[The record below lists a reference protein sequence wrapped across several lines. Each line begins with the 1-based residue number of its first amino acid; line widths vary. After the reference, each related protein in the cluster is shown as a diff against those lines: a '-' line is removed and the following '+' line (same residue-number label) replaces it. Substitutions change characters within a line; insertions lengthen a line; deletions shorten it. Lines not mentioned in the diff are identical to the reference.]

1 MKSSIV
7 NGLKVLR
14 KNIIEYIIT
23 NRLFI
28 SYVILSLL
36 STMFVRKFTI
46 GGFLSLYP
54 IITDLGLILII
65 GALGYFIKPKNQFRY
80 YFFWIIFVTF
90 ICMLSSIYYR
100 FFTSFASIGEVAT
113 IGQTETVT
121 NSIYDR
127 LKFVDLMYV
136 FVPIAFYYIH
146 KRLAATTYYNFI
158 DKIEKGKKMVVST
171 LLIGILFLC
180 YTFGVATKTDYSRLS
195 KQWNRLYIV
204 ERFGIMMYQFN
215 DIVQFLTPKISS
227 MFGYEN
233 ALQSFNE
240 YFEEKVETKKN
251 KYTNIL
257 KGKNIVFVHM
267 ESIQSFLMNLEFNG
281 QEVTPNLNKLAKEGM
296 LFTNFYPQIS
306 TGTSSDSEFTLLSG
320 LMPASSGTVFVS
332 YYDRNYFT
340 IPKYLKD
347 LGYYTFSMHGNYASM
362 WNRSK
367 AHPFLGYDHMYFRES
382 FEFTD
387 EDVINLGINDKLF
400 FEQAVPILETIESE
414 NKNYMGTIITLS
426 NHSPFKLASMH
437 SEFDLSS
444 SFINEKTNEVVTK
457 DYLSNTAIGE
467 YLKSSNYSD
476 QALGDFINYIKNSR
490 YFNDTV
496 FVFYGDHDA
505 KLTRSEINYL
515 YNLNPMNGEVYPE
528 ENENHVEYDYYA
540 HEMNKKTPLIIWT
553 KNSKLK
559 SIFKG
564 DVNYTMGMYN
574 IAPTILNMYGI
585 KNKYV
590 VGDDIFSVKDN
601 NLVVL
606 ANGNIITNKIFY
618 VNSTGEYKNLT
629 DEEITE
635 SYISEITYEGE
646 KRLEIS
652 NAIITYNLLD
662 AIGKNGE
669 N

>member
-1 MKSSIV
+1 MKSSLLNSLRMV
-7 NGLKVLR
+7 R
-14 KNIIEYIIT
+14 KNIIEYVIT

-46 GGFLSLYP
+46 GGFFNLYP

-65 GALGYFIKPKNQFRY
+65 GALGYFIKPKNQFKY

-127 LKFVDLMYV
+127 LKFVDLMYI
-136 FVPIAFYYIH
+136 FVPISFYYIH
-146 KRLAATTYYNFI
+146 KRLAATTYYSFI

-240 YFEEKVETKKN
+240 YFEGKEETKKN

-267 ESIQSFLMNLEFNG
+267 ESIQSFLMDLVINN
-281 QEVTPNLNKLAKEGM
+281 QEVTPNLNKLAQEGM
-296 LFTNFYPQIS
+296 MFTNFYPQIS

-347 LGYYTFSMHGNYASM
+347 KGYYTFSMHGNYASM

-400 FEQAVPILETIESE
+400 FKQAIPILETIESE

-437 SEFDLSS
+437 SELDLSS
-444 SFINEKTNEVVTK
+444 SYIDEKTNETITK

-476 QALGDFINYIKNSR
+476 QALGEFINYIKTSH
-490 YFNDTV
+490 YFNDTI

-505 KLTRSEINYL
+505 KLTRNEINYL
-515 YNLNPMNGEVYPE
+515 YNLDPITGELYPE
-528 ENENHVEYDYYA
+528 ESENHIEYDYYA

-564 DVNYTMGMYN
+564 NVNYTMGMYN

-590 VGDDIFSVKDN
+590 VSDDIFSVKND

-618 VNSTGEYKNLT
+618 VNSTGEYKKLT

-635 SYISEITYEGE
+635 SYINEITNEGE
-646 KRLEIS
+646 KRLEVS

-662 AIGKNGE
+662 TTNKRGDN
-669 N
+669 